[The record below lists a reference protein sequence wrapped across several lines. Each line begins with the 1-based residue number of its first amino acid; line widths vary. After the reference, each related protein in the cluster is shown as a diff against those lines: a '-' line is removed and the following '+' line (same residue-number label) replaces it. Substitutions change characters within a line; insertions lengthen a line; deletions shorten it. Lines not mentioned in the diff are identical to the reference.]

1 MPSENIFV
9 VIDNEWIN
17 NEGDNLGKDLHSP
30 TSNKKKKKK
39 KKNGTEEIHSCNDDS
54 THYKKVKIPNSIKN
68 IVKQAHLWGW

>member
-30 TSNKKKKKK
+30 KSNKKKKKK
-39 KKNGTEEIHSCNDDS
+39 QKKKMERRKDILAMMIVLII
-54 THYKKVKIPNSIKN
+54 KK
-68 IVKQAHLWGW
+68 

>member
-1 MPSENIFV
+1 MFV

-30 TSNKKKKKK
+30 TSNKKTKKKKKKKK
-39 KKNGTEEIHSCNDDS
+39 KKNGTEERHSSNDDS

-68 IVKQAHLWGW
+68 IVQQAHV

>member
-30 TSNKKKKKK
+30 TSNKKKNKKK
-39 KKNGTEEIHSCNDDS
+39 QKKWNGGNTF
-54 THYKKVKIPNSIKN
+54 
-68 IVKQAHLWGW
+68 